1 MKVPRILTRD
11 QVPKEIIIP
20 NPGLQ
25 EGEVSREYVVKSHIN
40 GFREQTFTSYD
51 YPKEIPG
58 IFLHYEEDPGNG
70 EMHPVYL
77 TVCMSK
83 NLYLWGREGWFNGP
97 GQMDEIPRVLLS
109 QPGLAVVRSVKEFE
123 LRYLDKKPE
132 GKIWMPSIT
141 FANGARTE
149 FMIRYLEGQKINT
162 CTLYTS
168 DGKDAGTDCAILT
181 TVTLDIDVTFEKEGP
196 KAAWPCR

>member
-1 MKVPRILTRD
+1 MKVSRTLTRD

-25 EGEVSREYVVKSHIN
+25 EGEVSRKYVVKSHIN

-58 IFLHYEEDPGNG
+58 IFLHYEEDPGN
-70 EMHPVYL
+70 EEIHPVYL
-77 TVCMSK
+77 TVCMNK
-83 NLYLWGREGWFNGP
+83 RFYLWGREGWFNGP
-97 GQMDEIPRVLLS
+97 SQMDEIPRVLLS
-109 QPGLAVVRSVKEFE
+109 QPGLAVVRSVKESE
-123 LRYLDKKPE
+123 LRYLNKKPE
-132 GKIWMPSIT
+132 GKIWMPTIT

-149 FMIRYLEGQKINT
+149 FMIRYLENQKINT

-168 DGKDAGTDCAILT
+168 DGKNEGTDCAILA
-181 TVTLDIDVTFEKEGP
+181 TVTLDINTVFGEDGK
-196 KAAWPCR
+196 KAKWPCR